1 MYSGHYF
8 HWFCVG
14 FLALTCRIDWIK
26 HRPVSTMPPKYE
38 LKEAQAAEAASIMTN
53 AKQDQAISQNGVR
66 YAGFTE
72 MAFLFPNS
80 G

>member
-1 MYSGHYF
+1 MFG
-8 HWFCVG
+8 
-14 FLALTCRIDWIK
+14 
-26 HRPVSTMPPKYE
+26 
-38 LKEAQAAEAASIMTN
+38 LKEAQAAEAAPIMTHS
-53 AKQDQAISQNGVR
+53 KEDPAISQIGVR